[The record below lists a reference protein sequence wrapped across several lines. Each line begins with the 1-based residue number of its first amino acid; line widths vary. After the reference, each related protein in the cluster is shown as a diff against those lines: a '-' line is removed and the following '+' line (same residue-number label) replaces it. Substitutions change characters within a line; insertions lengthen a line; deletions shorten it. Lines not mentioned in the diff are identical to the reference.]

1 MPPPLILY
9 AIPPRE
15 GHMRPALQ
23 ITSHLVSRGLDVTVL
38 GDERWSPA
46 ITAAGAHPSPI
57 IGLWGAMEDY
67 TRWGDIIRA
76 RDAEERLR
84 VSLSDGFVRLLLSGL
99 ESVRYALAGI
109 RDRLG
114 GAGGETLRGRTL
126 VVLSDTCFS
135 GTLPLKLGT
144 DLPQGYEGVSVRTV
158 GVGLV
163 PRFWAAPERPPWGS
177 GLPYDV
183 SEEGIARNLEAH
195 ASKWDQTAEDRA
207 RWVLGAMNCGKSVD
221 ELYEEHDKSS
231 GLVRRPF
238 WDASTVC
245 HDVILQMGLPSF
257 EFPVPNEPAH
267 LKFAGSLPPKPIP
280 SDLTY
285 PEWYSEVLENSSS
298 QAAKPGRKKIVFVA
312 QGTEVL
318 DHRDLLVPCVKG
330 LAGRQDVLVVAVL
343 CQKGATIDK
352 HLNLFDGGKLPDNA
366 RVIDYFPYDAI
377 LPHADVFASNS
388 GYGGLTH
395 AVAQAVPVVQ
405 AGDVFDKPDIGRR
418 VEYSGL
424 GVFLANSPP
433 TPEAVAAAV
442 DEVLTQDE
450 YKKRALSLQA
460 ESREYD
466 PLQIIENEI
475 MALS

>member
-1 MPPPLILY
+1 MSPPLILY

-23 ITSHLVSRGLDVTVL
+23 ISSHLVSRGLDVTIL
-38 GDERWSPA
+38 GDARWSPA
-46 ITAAGAHPSPI
+46 ITAIGAHPSPI

-67 TRWGDIIRA
+67 SKWGDIIRA
-76 RDAEERLR
+76 QTAEERLR
-84 VSLSDGFVRLLLSGL
+84 ISLSDGFVRLLPSGL
-99 ESVRYALAGI
+99 ESVRHALAGI
-109 RDRLG
+109 RERLG
-114 GAGGETLRGRTL
+114 GGDVLRGRTV

-144 DLPQGYEGVSVRTV
+144 DLPQGYEGVSLKTV
-158 GVGLV
+158 GIGLV
-163 PRFWAAPERPPWGS
+163 PRYWAAPERPPWGS

-183 SEEGIARNLEAH
+183 SEDGISRNLEAH
-195 ASKWDQTAEDRA
+195 ARKWDQTAEDRA
-207 RWVLGAMNCGKSVD
+207 RWVLGAMNCSKSVD
-221 ELYEEHDKSS
+221 ELYEEYDKGSAA
-231 GLVRRPF
+231 VRRPF

-245 HDVILQMGLPSF
+245 HDVVLQMGLPSF

-280 SDLTY
+280 SDLAY
-285 PEWYSEVLENSSS
+285 PDWYSEILENSSS
-298 QAAKPGRKKIVFVA
+298 SAAKPGRKRIVFVA

-318 DHRDLLVPCVKG
+318 DHRDLLIPCVKG
-330 LAGRQDVLVVAVL
+330 LAGREDILVVAVL

-352 HLNLFDGGKLPDNA
+352 HLSLFDGGKLPDNA

-424 GVFLANSPP
+424 GVFLPTSPP

-442 DEVLTQDE
+442 DEVLVQE
-450 YKKRALSLQA
+450 KYKKRALSLQA
-460 ESREYD
+460 QSREYD

-475 MALS
+475 RTLS

>member
-1 MPPPLILY
+1 MSPPLILY

-23 ITSHLVSRGLDVTVL
+23 ISSHLVSRGLDVTML
-38 GDERWSPA
+38 GDAKWSPA
-46 ITAAGAHPSPI
+46 ITAIGAHPSPI

-67 TRWGDIIRA
+67 TKWGDIIA
-76 RDAEERLR
+76 AQNAEERLR
-84 VSLSDGFVRLLLSGL
+84 ISLSDGFVRLLPSGL
-99 ESVRYALAGI
+99 ESVRAALTNI
-109 RDRLG
+109 WSRLG
-114 GAGGETLRGRTL
+114 GGDVLKGRT
-126 VVLSDTCFS
+126 VVILSDTCFS
-135 GTLPLKLGT
+135 GTLPIKLGA
-144 DLPQGYEGVSVRTV
+144 DLPQGYEGVMVKTV
-158 GVGLV
+158 GIGLV
-163 PRFWAAPERPPWGS
+163 PRFWAALERPPWAS

-183 SEEGIARNLEAH
+183 SEEGITRNLAAH
-195 ASKWDQTAEDRA
+195 ARKWDEAAEERA
-207 RWVLGAMNCGKSVD
+207 RWVLGAMNCSKSVD
-221 ELYEEHDKSS
+221 ELYGEYDK
-231 GLVRRPF
+231 GETGFRRPF

-245 HDVILQMGLPSF
+245 HDVVFQMGLPSF

-267 LKFAGSLPPKPIP
+267 LKFAGSLPPKPIA
-280 SDLTY
+280 SDLQYPDWY
-285 PEWYSEVLENSSS
+285 PEILENSSS
-298 QAAKPGRKKIVFVA
+298 SAAKPGRKRIVFVA

-330 LAGRQDVLVVAVL
+330 LAGREDVLVVAVL

-352 HLNLFDGGKLPDNA
+352 HLSLFEGGKLPRNA

-424 GVFLANSPP
+424 GVFLTNSPP
-433 TPEAVAAAV
+433 TPEDVAAAV
-442 DEVLTQDE
+442 DEVLAQDK

-466 PLQIIENEI
+466 PLQIIEDGI
-475 MALS
+475 RALS